1 MERCLVNKDSILIAV
16 VALIVGLLGGYLIF
30 NISNAGKAQQSDSAI
45 PAGTGSPTD
54 YTQRIAQAEK
64 VVAQDPKNLNA
75 WKSLGNDYFDTEQTQ
90 KAINAYGKVLEIE
103 PNNPNI
109 LTDQGVMFRKLGW
122 YDKALAN
129 FEKASKID
137 PDHLQSLFNT
147 GIVYAVDLKQ
157 PEKAVPYWNKY
168 LKLDSNSPTA
178 MQIKSLM
185 EQPGKVMAPAKK

>member
-1 MERCLVNKDSILIAV
+1 MNKESILIAT

-30 NISNAGKAQQSDSAI
+30 SISNAGKAQQPNTAI
-45 PAGTGSPTD
+45 QAGAGSPGD

-75 WKSLGNDYFDTEQTQ
+75 WLSLGNDYFDTEQFQ

-103 PNNPNI
+103 PNNPNV
-109 LTDQGVMFRKLGW
+109 LTDQGVMFRKVGW

-129 FEKASKID
+129 FEKANKID
-137 PDHLQSLFNT
+137 PNHLQSLFNA

-157 PEKAVPYWNKY
+157 PEKATPYWSKY
-168 LKLDSNSPTA
+168 LKIDSNSPTA
-178 MQIKSLM
+178 NQIKSML
-185 EQPGKVMAPAKK
+185 EQTGKSMAPPKK